1 MTPFRFI
8 KLHEKDRCDD
18 VLVNV
23 EQIVFIRDL
32 RRDPLLKEEDG
43 FHWTT
48 IGTTKYVL
56 EVLETEEEI
65 VAQIVM
71 LQ

>member
-8 KLHEKDRCDD
+8 KLHEKDRCNE

-32 RRDPLLKEEDG
+32 RSDPAVKKIDG
-43 FHWTT
+43 FRWTT

-56 EVLETEEEI
+56 DVLETEEEI
-65 VAQIVM
+65 VDKIAM